1 MSNGAANRVGRPPAL
16 GTCTK
21 PYPPLGLRPRPR
33 RRALLAADHRG
44 RVWEPFEGSHV
55 DDVLYNAKEAAL

>member
-1 MSNGAANRVGRPPAL
+1 MVQPARGARPRMFRKALPSRVGS
-16 GTCTK
+16 
-21 PYPPLGLRPRPR
+21 

-55 DDVLYNAKEAAL
+55 NDCHGRGKRHVGSWR